1 MKAYFRF
8 VLHHRLTVGAIFVA
22 LTALALL
29 SVSRAIVAS
38 SMDKLLFGESP
49 AYSAY
54 LERLREFGTEEVN
67 IFAFESPRLLE
78 EEQQAR
84 LRRVL
89 DRIERIDDIGRV
101 YSILDAQRIEGRDGT
116 LYVSNYA
123 DEASED
129 PSRIPDL
136 ILALREDSLAGGL
149 VISTDGR
156 NAAVLFEIDPEV
168 QRDLPAER
176 GPEIIQE
183 VLDIF
188 EDEGFA
194 PSKIYRAGFLVTIA
208 EVVDQTYY
216 NLRTIFPFVVIILL
230 ATVWLMF
237 RRLWPAVISMFAS
250 LVAVIWTMG
259 FAVQLD
265 REVNVMMATVPAL
278 IIIVG
283 FSDVVHLCSAYLLEL
298 GRGIGKRQAIL
309 NSAEDVGKACFLT
322 SLTTFVGFVCLSLV
336 PTPVFRSLGLILGF
350 GVASALLIAMTI
362 VPIFFSLMPE
372 PKPLRKGPTSRV
384 HDWVDRLLAVAE
396 RLAMRRAWPVIIG
409 FGLVLLLA
417 LLGLTQLEIKADFAK
432 RFGEDNPIRRDLS
445 WFEERFAGTTGLDIY
460 VEVPEADG
468 LFDPEIFGRIARFQ
482 DALTEL
488 PRVDTAFSL
497 VDLVREI
504 HDALNTDTDDAG
516 PLPATRQAI
525 AQYLLLFE
533 LGGGRDLDRLIDF
546 ERRKMRIT
554 LRLNDEEF
562 RASAS
567 VAAEAMALAQ
577 PILGESAAAEPS
589 GLTFLMGDWLDE
601 ILAGQRNGLLLSL
614 FTITFMMMLGLRSSR
629 AGLWSMVPNVLP
641 LLVLG
646 GVVGGLW
653 DYVDS
658 DTLIL
663 AIIAIGIGV
672 DDTIH
677 FLVRFRIEEARS
689 PDTATAI
696 RRTFDFAGRAIV
708 MTTVILVA
716 GFSPFALSDYYT
728 TRMMGTLLP
737 MCLVVALLADLLLV
751 PALVQ
756 IGLIRFRK
764 PTERT

>member
-1 MKAYFRF
+1 MSAYFRF
-8 VLHHRLTVGAIFVA
+8 VLRHRLMVGAIFVA
-22 LTALALL
+22 LTALSLM

-38 SMDKLLFGESP
+38 SMDKLFFGESP
-49 AYSAY
+49 IYAAY
-54 LERLREFGTEEVN
+54 LERMKEFGTEEVN

-89 DRIERIDDIGRV
+89 DRIEGMNDIGRV
-101 YSILDAQRIEGRDGT
+101 YSILDAQKLEGKDGT

-123 DEASED
+123 DEAIEN

-156 NAAVLFEIDPEV
+156 SMAVLPEIDPEV
-168 QRDLPAER
+168 QPDLPAER
-176 GPEIIQE
+176 GPEIIHE
-183 VLDIF
+183 VLRIF
-188 EDEGFA
+188 EEEGFA
-194 PSKIYRAGFLVTIA
+194 LSEIHKAGFLVTIA

-216 NLRTIFPFVVIILL
+216 NLKTIFPFVVIILL
-230 ATVWLMF
+230 LTVWLMF
-237 RRLWPAVISMFAS
+237 RRLWPAVISMLAS

-265 REVNVMMATVPAL
+265 REVNVLMATVPAL

-298 GRGIGKRQAIL
+298 SRGIGKRQAIL
-309 NSAEDVGKACFLT
+309 NSAEDVGKACFFT

-350 GVASALLIAMTI
+350 GVASALLIAMTMA
-362 VPIFFSLMPE
+362 PIFFSLMPE

-384 HDWVDRLLAVAE
+384 HDWLDRLLVGAE
-396 RLAMRRAWPVIIG
+396 RLAARRAWTIVAG

-417 LLGLTQLEIKADFAK
+417 LLGLTQLEIEADFAK

-460 VEVPEADG
+460 VEVPETDG
-468 LFDPEIFGRIARFQ
+468 LYDPEIFGRIAGFQ
-482 DALTEL
+482 DTMTEL

-497 VDLVREI
+497 VNLVREI
-504 HDALNTDTDDAG
+504 HDELTVEIDDAG

-546 ERRKMRIT
+546 DRRKMRIT
-554 LRLNDEEF
+554 LRLNDEGF

-567 VAAEAMALAQ
+567 VAAEAVALAEQ
-577 PILGESAAAEPS
+577 ILGESATAEPS
-589 GLTFLMGDWLDE
+589 GLTFLLGDWLDE

-614 FTITFMMMLGLRSSR
+614 LTITFMMMLALRSSR
-629 AGLWSMVPNVLP
+629 AGLWSMIPNVLP
-641 LLVLG
+641 LLALG
-646 GVVGGLW
+646 GYLGGAW

-677 FLVRFRIEEARS
+677 FLVRYRIEEARS

-716 GFSPFALSDYYT
+716 GFSPFALSDYHT

-737 MCLVVALLADLLLV
+737 MCLVVALLADLLLA
-751 PALVQ
+751 PALLHV
-756 IGLIRFRK
+756 GLIRFGK
-764 PTERT
+764 ATERR